1 MSMKIV
7 NLTNKLKYLD
17 IYIKNKKMKN
27 TNNKYLDNLVAKLV
41 KETLEERADEL
52 TTKINELGGMD
63 DGHPK
68 FGKLNLSKM
77 SDEDLDSLMNSNVKD
92 EDDAFQYD
100 GDTDNEFD
108 DEEELDESSEV
119 CEECGSGLMSE
130 GECMECGYNQMEEGI
145 DNEED
150 LNGKFDYVE
159 EEVDFEDEEETE
171 DETES
176 EDKEA
181 CKYHMDN
188 FGPEDERTQ
197 QFCGSNKIGLDKYK
211 FSMNERLKRRK
222 NKKIETDEGNAFTGA
237 LSKARKTGD
246 EDFEVDGKKFE
257 TKEGK
262 SFPDLTGD
270 EKVTK
275 KDILVGRGVKFKK
288 SNFGKNIKGL
298 KNDTEKHGMDE
309 SNKKKSIKLSES
321 EMIDLIEKLVREEK
335 ASEQQTKN
343 IKSSGKP
350 KGLAKYEQIHTKDGK
365 ENNEYLKSVT
375 KKMKDYLKDG
385 SKGDFDMNPKMFPK
399 GNGELAKM
407 EKKAYIPST
416 AVEDYVD
423 NFTAAALENLDY
435 DEIHPNEEW
444 VTDNIEG
451 SSRTGNNPEW
461 ANTGESDVNKKR
473 NKIRKDNML
482 AKLKRKAYN
491 KSPQPVVS
499 DNAGE
504 DKGSAIMAKLESTEP
519 KQAKQINEEFD
530 RIKSLM
536 GYNQKTQ

>member
-17 IYIKNKKMKN
+17 IYIKNEKMKN
-27 TNNKYLDNLVAKLV
+27 TNNKYLDNLVARLV

-52 TTKINELGGMD
+52 TTKINELGGM
-63 DGHPK
+63 GGEPHPK

-77 SDEDLDSLMNSNVKD
+77 SDEDLDSLMNSDVED

-100 GDTDNEFD
+100 GDIDNDFD

-119 CEECGSGLMSE
+119 CEQCGNTMKENVCEQCGSGK
-130 GECMECGYNQMEEGI
+130 MEEGI
-145 DNEED
+145 YDEED
-150 LNGKFDYVE
+150 LNGEFDYVE

-171 DETES
+171 DETQS
-176 EDKEA
+176 EDEEA

-197 QFCGSNKIGLDKYK
+197 QFCGSNKMGLDKFK
-211 FSMNERLKRRK
+211 FSMNERLKGRQRNIDK
-222 NKKIETDEGNAFTGA
+222 NKNGKID
-237 LSKARKTGD
+237 S
-246 EDFEVDGKKFE
+246 EDFEMLRKGE

-262 SFPDLTGD
+262 MN
-270 EKVTK
+270 EKLK
-275 KDILVGRGVKFKK
+275 GGQ
-288 SNFGKNIKGL
+288 KNIDKNKNGKIDSEDFKMLRKGET
-298 KNDTEKHGMDE
+298 KEV
-309 SNKKKSIKLSES
+309 KKSIKLSES

-343 IKSSGKP
+343 IKSAGKP
-350 KGLAKYEQIHTKDGK
+350 KVLAKYEQIHTKDGK

-399 GNGELAKM
+399 GNGELEKM

-435 DEIHPNEEW
+435 DEIQPNEEW

-530 RIKSLM
+530 RMKSLM

>member
-1 MSMKIV
+1 MKIV

-17 IYIKNKKMKN
+17 IYIKNEKMKN
-27 TNNKYLDNLVAKLV
+27 TNNKYLDNLVARLV

-77 SDEDLDSLMNSNVKD
+77 SDKDLDDLMNSNVKD

-100 GDTDNEFD
+100 GDIDNEFD

-119 CEECGSGLMSE
+119 CEQCGNTMKENVCEQCGSGK
-130 GECMECGYNQMEEGI
+130 MEEGI
-145 DNEED
+145 YDEED
-150 LNGKFDYVE
+150 LNGEFDYVE

-171 DETES
+171 DETQS

-197 QFCGSNKIGLDKYK
+197 QFCGSSKMGLDKFK
-211 FSMNERLKRRK
+211 FSMNERLKGRQRNIDK
-222 NKKIETDEGNAFTGA
+222 NKNGKID
-237 LSKARKTGD
+237 S
-246 EDFEVDGKKFE
+246 EDFKMLRKGE

-262 SFPDLTGD
+262 
-270 EKVTK
+270 
-275 KDILVGRGVKFKK
+275 K
-288 SNFGKNIKGL
+288 SV
-298 KNDTEKHGMDE
+298 
-309 SNKKKSIKLSES
+309 KLSES

-343 IKSSGKP
+343 IKSAGKP

-365 ENNEYLKSVT
+365 ENNNYIKDVS

-435 DEIHPNEEW
+435 DEIQPNEEW

-482 AKLKRKAYN
+482 AKIKRKAYN

-530 RIKSLM
+530 RMKSLM

>member
-145 DNEED
+145 DNEKD

-222 NKKIETDEGNAFTGA
+222 NKKTETDEGNAFTGA

-262 SFPDLTGD
+262 MTERLKGGQKNIDKNKNGKIDSEDFKMLRKG
-270 EKVTK
+270 ETK
-275 KDILVGRGVKFKK
+275 ESKK
-288 SNFGKNIKGL
+288 SV
-298 KNDTEKHGMDE
+298 
-309 SNKKKSIKLSES
+309 KLSES

-343 IKSSGKP
+343 IKSAGKP

-365 ENNEYLKSVT
+365 ENNDYLKDVS
-375 KKMKDYLKDG
+375 KKMKD
-385 SKGDFDMNPKMFPK
+385 
-399 GNGELAKM
+399 
-407 EKKAYIPST
+407 
-416 AVEDYVD
+416 
-423 NFTAAALENLDY
+423 
-435 DEIHPNEEW
+435 
-444 VTDNIEG
+444 
-451 SSRTGNNPEW
+451 
-461 ANTGESDVNKKR
+461 
-473 NKIRKDNML
+473 
-482 AKLKRKAYN
+482 
-491 KSPQPVVS
+491 
-499 DNAGE
+499 
-504 DKGSAIMAKLESTEP
+504 
-519 KQAKQINEEFD
+519 
-530 RIKSLM
+530 
-536 GYNQKTQ
+536 

>member
-1 MSMKIV
+1 MKIV

-17 IYIKNKKMKN
+17 IYIKNEKMKN
-27 TNNKYLDNLVAKLV
+27 TNNKYLDNLVARLV

-77 SDEDLDSLMNSNVKD
+77 SDKDLDDLMNSNVKD

-100 GDTDNEFD
+100 GDIDNEFD

-119 CEECGSGLMSE
+119 CEQCGNTMKENVCEQCGSGK
-130 GECMECGYNQMEEGI
+130 MEEGI
-145 DNEED
+145 YDEED
-150 LNGKFDYVE
+150 LNGEFDYVE

-171 DETES
+171 DETQS

-197 QFCGSNKIGLDKYK
+197 QFCGSSKMGLDKFK
-211 FSMNERLKRRK
+211 FSMNERLKGRQRNIDK
-222 NKKIETDEGNAFTGA
+222 NKNGKID
-237 LSKARKTGD
+237 S
-246 EDFEVDGKKFE
+246 EDFEMLRKGE

-262 SFPDLTGD
+262 MN
-270 EKVTK
+270 EKLKGGQKNIDKNKNGKIDSEDFKMLRKGETK
-275 KDILVGRGVKFKK
+275 EGKK
-288 SNFGKNIKGL
+288 SV
-298 KNDTEKHGMDE
+298 
-309 SNKKKSIKLSES
+309 KLSES

-343 IKSSGKP
+343 IKSAGKP

-365 ENNEYLKSVT
+365 ENNNYIKDVS

-435 DEIHPNEEW
+435 DEIQPNEEW

-482 AKLKRKAYN
+482 ARIKRKAYN

-530 RIKSLM
+530 RMKSLM

>member
-1 MSMKIV
+1 MNMKIV

-17 IYIKNKKMKN
+17 IYIKNEKMKN
-27 TNNKYLDNLVAKLV
+27 TNNKYLDNLVARLV

-77 SDEDLDSLMNSNVKD
+77 SDKDLDDLMNSNVKD

-100 GDTDNEFD
+100 GDIDNEFD

-119 CEECGSGLMSE
+119 CEQCGNTMKENVCEQCGSGK
-130 GECMECGYNQMEEGI
+130 MEEGI
-145 DNEED
+145 YDEED
-150 LNGKFDYVE
+150 LNGEFDYVE

-171 DETES
+171 DETQS

-197 QFCGSNKIGLDKYK
+197 QFCGSSKMGLDKFK
-211 FSMNERLKRRK
+211 FSMNERLKGRQRNIDK
-222 NKKIETDEGNAFTGA
+222 NKNGKID
-237 LSKARKTGD
+237 S
-246 EDFEVDGKKFE
+246 EDFKMLRKGE

-262 SFPDLTGD
+262 
-270 EKVTK
+270 
-275 KDILVGRGVKFKK
+275 K
-288 SNFGKNIKGL
+288 SV
-298 KNDTEKHGMDE
+298 
-309 SNKKKSIKLSES
+309 KLSES

-343 IKSSGKP
+343 IKSAGKP

-365 ENNEYLKSVT
+365 ENNNYIKDVS

-435 DEIHPNEEW
+435 DEIQPNEEW

-482 AKLKRKAYN
+482 AKIKRKAYN

-530 RIKSLM
+530 RMKSLM

>member
-17 IYIKNKKMKN
+17 IYIKNEKMKN
-27 TNNKYLDNLVAKLV
+27 TNNKYLDNLVARLV

-52 TTKINELGGMD
+52 TTKINELGGM
-63 DGHPK
+63 GGEPHPK

-77 SDEDLDSLMNSNVKD
+77 SDEDLDSLMNSDVED

-100 GDTDNEFD
+100 GDIDNDFD

-119 CEECGSGLMSE
+119 CEQCGNTMKENVCEQCGSGK
-130 GECMECGYNQMEEGI
+130 MEEGI
-145 DNEED
+145 YDEED
-150 LNGKFDYVE
+150 LNGEFDYVE

-171 DETES
+171 DETQS
-176 EDKEA
+176 EDEEA

-197 QFCGSNKIGLDKYK
+197 QFCGSNKMGLDKFK
-211 FSMNERLKRRK
+211 FSMNERLKGRQRNIDK
-222 NKKIETDEGNAFTGA
+222 NKNGKID
-237 LSKARKTGD
+237 S
-246 EDFEVDGKKFE
+246 EDFEMLRKGE

-262 SFPDLTGD
+262 MN
-270 EKVTK
+270 EKLK
-275 KDILVGRGVKFKK
+275 GGQ
-288 SNFGKNIKGL
+288 KNIDKNKNGKIDSEDFKMLRKGET
-298 KNDTEKHGMDE
+298 KEV
-309 SNKKKSIKLSES
+309 KKSIKLSES

-343 IKSSGKP
+343 IKSAGKP

-399 GNGELAKM
+399 GNGELEKM

-435 DEIHPNEEW
+435 DEIQPNEEW

-530 RIKSLM
+530 RMKSLM

>member
-262 SFPDLTGD
+262 MTERLKG
-270 EKVTK
+270 
-275 KDILVGRGVKFKK
+275 GQ
-288 SNFGKNIKGL
+288 KNIDKNKNGKIDSEDFKMLRKGET
-298 KNDTEKHGMDE
+298 KEG
-309 SNKKKSIKLSES
+309 KKSIKLSES

-530 RIKSLM
+530 RMKSLI

>member
-1 MSMKIV
+1 MKIV

-17 IYIKNKKMKN
+17 IYIKNEKMKN
-27 TNNKYLDNLVAKLV
+27 TNNKYLDNLVARLV

-52 TTKINELGGMD
+52 TTKINELGGM
-63 DGHPK
+63 GGEPHPK

-77 SDEDLDSLMNSNVKD
+77 SDEDLDSLMNSDVED

-100 GDTDNEFD
+100 GDIDNDFD

-119 CEECGSGLMSE
+119 CEQCGNTMKENVCEQCGSGK
-130 GECMECGYNQMEEGI
+130 MEEGI
-145 DNEED
+145 YDEED
-150 LNGKFDYVE
+150 LNGEFDYVE

-171 DETES
+171 DETQS
-176 EDKEA
+176 EDEEA

-197 QFCGSNKIGLDKYK
+197 QFCGSNKMGLDKFK
-211 FSMNERLKRRK
+211 FSMNERLKGRQRNIDK
-222 NKKIETDEGNAFTGA
+222 NKNGKID
-237 LSKARKTGD
+237 S
-246 EDFEVDGKKFE
+246 EDFEMLRKGE

-262 SFPDLTGD
+262 MN
-270 EKVTK
+270 EKLK
-275 KDILVGRGVKFKK
+275 GGQ
-288 SNFGKNIKGL
+288 KNIDKNKNGKIDSEDFKMLRKGET
-298 KNDTEKHGMDE
+298 KEV
-309 SNKKKSIKLSES
+309 KKSIKLSES

-343 IKSSGKP
+343 IKSAGKP
-350 KGLAKYEQIHTKDGK
+350 KVLAKYEQIHTKDGK

-399 GNGELAKM
+399 GNGELEKM

-435 DEIHPNEEW
+435 DEIQPNEEW

-530 RIKSLM
+530 RMKSLM